1 MNPDI
6 TQELFTAYVRGTAS
20 ETEAVAVR
28 TWLAQPAH
36 QLLAQHW
43 MLQHWEELAAQPAP
57 VLADSPDYE
66 ALLTRMHGQL
76 AFSPLNQRHLT
87 AAPAPAWRRWAAAA
101 AVAGTVLAGSSWW
114 LSTHQAPTSQT
125 IATSYGQTR
134 TVQLSDGS
142 SVMLNGH
149 STLHYPAA
157 WAPGKPREVWLDG
170 EGYFAV
176 QHQADNQRFVVHTT
190 AGFNVEVLGTKF
202 TVSRR
207 RDQGRV
213 VLLSGK
219 VRVSFDDRQHP
230 DVILK
235 PGELVETRE
244 IQPAQPVVT
253 AYRKVHTAPYAS
265 WKDAQLVLDETT
277 IAELAARLQD
287 TYGLEV
293 VVATPELNQRKVTGT
308 VPVRDLD
315 VLLQSLEET
324 FHLRALREGNRLTL
338 TEQQ

>member
-6 TQELFTAYVRGTAS
+6 TQTLFIAYVQGTAS
-20 ETEAVAVR
+20 AAEATTVR
-28 TWLAQPAH
+28 TWLAQPTN

-43 MLQHWEELAAQPAP
+43 MLQHWEGLDAQAGAAIEE
-57 VLADSPDYE
+57 PDYE
-66 ALLTRMHGQL
+66 ALLTRLHGRL
-76 AFSPLNQRHLT
+76 AFTPRHS
-87 AAPAPAWRRWAAAA
+87 AGAPPPVWRRWAAAA
-101 AVAGTVLAGSSWW
+101 AVVGTLLGGGSWLLTHRAPAIQTLA
-114 LSTHQAPTSQT
+114 TA
-125 IATSYGQTR
+125 YGQTR
-134 TVQLSDGS
+134 TVQLTDGT
-142 SVMLNGH
+142 SVTLNGH
-149 STLHYPAA
+149 STLRYPAA
-157 WAPGKPREVWLDG
+157 WTPGKPREVWLDG

-207 RDQGRV
+207 QDRGRV

-219 VRVSFDDRQHP
+219 VRVHFDDHQKP
-230 DVILK
+230 DVLLA

-253 AYRKVHTAPYAS
+253 AYRKVRTATAYAS

-293 VVATPELNQRKVTGT
+293 VVDTPELNQRKVTGT
-308 VPVRDLD
+308 LPVRDLD

-324 FHLRALREGNRLTL
+324 LHLKAIHKGNTLTL
-338 TEQQ
+338 TEQ

>member
-6 TQELFTAYVRGTAS
+6 TQALFTAYVQGTA
-20 ETEAVAVR
+20 TAAEATAVR
-28 TWLAQPAH
+28 GWLAQPAN

-43 MLQHWEELAAQPAP
+43 MLQHWEELDTQVGAA
-57 VLADSPDYE
+57 LEEPDYE
-66 ALLTRMHGQL
+66 ALLAKLHGRL
-76 AFSPLNQRHLT
+76 AFGSRSST
-87 AAPAPAWRRWAAAA
+87 AAPAPVWRRWAAAA
-101 AVAGTVLAGSSWW
+101 AVVGALLGGSSW
-114 LSTHQAPTSQT
+114 LLTHRPPATQT
-125 IATSYGQTR
+125 LATAYGQTR
-134 TVQLSDGS
+134 TLLLADGT
-142 SVMLNGH
+142 SVTLNGH
-149 STLHYPAA
+149 STLRYPAA
-157 WAPGKPREVWLDG
+157 WTPGKPREVWLDG

-207 RDQGRV
+207 QDRGRV
-213 VLLSGK
+213 VLLAGK
-219 VRVSFDDRQHP
+219 VRVHFDDRQQP
-230 DVILK
+230 DVLLK

-244 IQPAQPVVT
+244 VQPAQPVVT
-253 AYRKVHTAPYAS
+253 AYRKVRTAAAYAS

-293 VVATPELNQRKVTGT
+293 TVDTPGLNQRKVTGT
-308 VPVRDLD
+308 LPVRDLD

-324 FHLRALREGNRLTL
+324 LHLKATRQGNRLTL
-338 TEQQ
+338 TEQK

>member
-6 TQELFTAYVRGTAS
+6 TQELFTAYVRGAAS
-20 ETEAVAVR
+20 ETEAVVVR
-28 TWLAQPAH
+28 AWLAQPAH

-57 VLADSPDYE
+57 TLADGPDYE
-66 ALLTRMHGQL
+66 ALLTRLHGQL
-76 AFSPLNQRHLT
+76 AFGQTRQPV
-87 AAPAPAWRRWAAAA
+87 APAPVWRRWAAAA
-101 AVAGTVLAGSSWW
+101 AVAGTLLGGGSWW
-114 LSTHQAPTSQT
+114 LLQQQAPASQT

-149 STLHYPAA
+149 STLRYPAA
-157 WAPGKPREVWLDG
+157 WKPGQPREVWLDG

-230 DVILK
+230 DVILQ

-244 IQPAQPVVT
+244 VQPAQPVVT
-253 AYRKVHTAPYAS
+253 AYRKVRTAPYAS
-265 WKDAQLVLDETT
+265 WKDAELVLDETT

-293 VVATPELNQRKVTGT
+293 VVATPELNHRKVTGT
-308 VPVRDLD
+308 VPVRDLG
-315 VLLQSLEET
+315 VLLQSLEEA
-324 FHLRALREGNRLTL
+324 FHLRALRQGNRLTL
-338 TEQQ
+338 TEQ

>member
-6 TQELFTAYVRGTAS
+6 TQPLFTAYVRGTAS
-20 ETEAVAVR
+20 AAEATAVGK
-28 TWLAQPAH
+28 WLTQPAN
-36 QLLAQHW
+36 QLLAQQW
-43 MLQHWEELAAQPAP
+43 MLQHWEGLDAQ
-57 VLADSPDYE
+57 ADTTSEEPDYE
-66 ALLTRMHGQL
+66 AILTRLHGQL
-76 AFSPLNQRHLT
+76 GFNTRST
-87 AAPAPAWRRWAAAA
+87 TVAPAPVWRRWAAAA
-101 AVAGTVLAGSSWW
+101 AVAGALLGGSGW
-114 LSTHQAPTSQT
+114 LLTHQAPTSQT
-125 IATSYGQTR
+125 VATAYGQTR
-134 TVQLSDGS
+134 TVQFADGTR
-142 SVMLNGH
+142 VTLNGH
-149 STLHYPAA
+149 STLRYPSA
-157 WAPGKPREVWLDG
+157 WVAGKPREVWLDG

-219 VRVSFDDRQHP
+219 VRVHFDDHQKP
-230 DVILK
+230 DVLLA

-244 IQPAQPVVT
+244 VQPAQPVVT
-253 AYRKVHTAPYAS
+253 AYRKVRAASAYAS

-293 VVATPELNQRKVTGT
+293 VVATPELNQRRVTGT
-308 VPVRDLD
+308 VPVRDLN
-315 VLLQSLEET
+315 VLLQSLEEA
-324 FHLRALREGNRLTL
+324 FHLQAVRQGNRLTL
-338 TEQQ
+338 TEQR